1 MTAADQA
8 ATSQDVAQLR
18 VRLSSLLAAAEDL
31 AEEWEATLEMAVHL
45 RTQRHTAGRN
55 HSTAAV
61 LTDLEALMR
70 ASAAFPTAA
79 HGCRTLAELQPA
91 IVKAERTYE
100 RLLRQ
105 HLDHA
110 RHYLDTHPGQRRDQ

>member
-1 MTAADQA
+1 VTASDA
-8 ATSQDVAQLR
+8 AAAGRDVAQLR

-31 AEEWEATLEMAVHL
+31 AEEWEATLELAEHL
-45 RTQRHTAGRN
+45 RTQRRTAGQDA
-55 HSTAAV
+55 STAAV

-70 ASAAFPTAA
+70 ASAAFPTAG
-79 HGCRTLAELQPA
+79 HRCRTLAELQPA
-91 IVKAERTYE
+91 IVKAERAYE

-110 RHYLDTHPGQRRDQ
+110 RHHLDTHTGQHRDQ